1 MATAERWDEIV
12 ALVRHYGFASVGEL
26 SRKLDV
32 SEVTVRRDLQALHE
46 LGRLQRTYGGAAVRQ
61 DGEPVAR
68 VLAETPPE
76 AFLAGRFDALIA
88 TPVTP
93 TLERVLLDRA
103 ASRQVPIVAE
113 SLGMAGASTVVAVDN
128 VQAGRDLG
136 RWAGEYVR
144 QHMDGSAT
152 VLDLTH
158 HLSNTHERSL
168 GFIAGLREIVP
179 EARVALSIDAQA
191 RSDTARQL
199 TRDALAVHP
208 SINVIFAIN
217 DTTAAGAMAACQ
229 DLRVSPA
236 TTLLVTFGLEGDTMK
251 DALATQDYCR
261 AGLAMFPEIV
271 GPVCVEA
278 AIHAIA
284 RRPLPAHLVT
294 PHAVLTAENLGEFYE
309 RIQDGW
315 RLRWDQVTERLAV
328 PLAIDRA
335 GARRTPPAARSM
347 SFVVPFSE
355 HEWYR
360 NLIAAMR
367 EHATQQAIGL
377 EVVDAAQSLRDEV
390 ELRKCAIAQRAAGL
404 VQPGDVLIVDD
415 GQATTFLAE
424 ALREA
429 EGITVIT
436 NSVGVFDA
444 LRQNPKITLI
454 STGGLLRPGTKALIG
469 PTAEA
474 TLAGL
479 RADKL
484 FLATTGISLD
494 FGLSH
499 PDLAEV
505 SVKQTMIQAAREVI
519 LLADHSKFEGDSVVQ
534 MAPIDAVDKL
544 VTDSALPA
552 STRLELSKRGV
563 EIILAET

>member
-12 ALVRHYGFASVGEL
+12 VLVGQRGFASVGEL
-26 SRKLDV
+26 SRQLDV
-32 SEVTVRRDLQALHE
+32 SEVTVRRDLQALHD
-46 LGRLQRTYGGAAVRQ
+46 LGRLQRTYGGAAARQ
-61 DGEPVAR
+61 GSDATAGAPSEPP
-68 VLAETPPE
+68 AEG
-76 AFLAGRFDALIA
+76 FLAGRFDALIA

-103 ASRQVPIVAE
+103 TSRQVPIIAE
-113 SLGMAGASTVVAVDN
+113 SLGMAGAATVVAVDN
-128 VQAGRDLG
+128 LQAGRDLG
-136 RWAGEYVR
+136 RWTGDYVR

-158 HLSNTHERSL
+158 HLSNTHERSQ

-199 TRDALAVHP
+199 TKDALAVHP

-217 DTTAAGAMAACQ
+217 DTTAAGALAACR
-229 DLRVSPA
+229 DLRVAPA

-251 DALATQDYCR
+251 DALAAQEYCR

-271 GPVCVEA
+271 GPICVEA
-278 AIHAIA
+278 ATQAVAH
-284 RRPLPAHLVT
+284 RSLPAHLVT
-294 PHAVLTAENLGEFYE
+294 PHAVLTAASLPEVYE
-309 RIQDGW
+309 RTPDGW
-315 RLRWDQVTERLAV
+315 RLRWEQVQGRL
-328 PLAIDRA
+328 PIPIPIDR
-335 GARRTPPAARSM
+335 GGMRRVLPAARSM
-347 SFVVPFSE
+347 AFVVPFSE

-360 NLIAAMR
+360 NLVAAMR
-367 EHATQQAIGL
+367 EHAAQQRIEL
-377 EVVDAAQSLRDEV
+377 DVVDAAQSLRDEV
-390 ELRKCAIAQRAAGL
+390 KLRKCAIAQRAASL
-404 VQPGDVLIVDD
+404 VQPGDVLLVDD
-415 GQATTFLAE
+415 GQVTTFLAD
-424 ALREA
+424 ALRDA
-429 EGITVIT
+429 DGITVIT
-436 NSVGVFDA
+436 NSVSVFEV
-444 LRQNPKITLI
+444 LRQNPRITLI
-454 STGGLLRPGTKALIG
+454 STGGLLRAGTKALIG

-474 TLAGL
+474 TLADL

-505 SVKQTMIQAAREVI
+505 SVKKAMIRAAREVI

-534 MAPIDAVDKL
+534 MAPIDAIDKL

-552 STRLELSKRGV
+552 STRLDLSKRGV